1 MRRNWTEDEL
11 LIALSLYC
19 KLPFGKFHQH
29 TPLIQQAAEQMDRTP
44 SSVAMKLS
52 NLASLDPVITESGR
66 RGLPSASALDKKMW
80 GEFSSNATHWMPIIE
95 ERLDQLLGTPPASMD
110 RKDTKDKAT
119 DYSAEDVTTTSTRRK
134 GQNLFREAV
143 LSAYNSRC
151 CLTGVAE
158 PRLLIASHI
167 KPWSADATNR
177 LNPHNGLCLSALV
190 DRAFD
195 KGLITFSEDY
205 RLVIS
210 PLLSSQ
216 RNNEHIHETFY
227 KRKDEQLALPEKF
240 TPNQD
245 FLAWHREKIFLH

>member
-1 MRRNWTEDEL
+1 MPRNWTEDEL
-11 LIALSLYC
+11 LIALGLYC

-29 TPLIQQAAEQMDRTP
+29 TPLIQQAAERMGRTP

-52 NLASLDPVITESGR
+52 NLASLDPVITGSGR
-66 RGLPSASALDKKMW
+66 RGLPSASALDRKMW
-80 GEFSSNATHWMPIIE
+80 GTFSSDTTYWMPVIE
-95 ERLDQLLGTPPASMD
+95 ERLDQLLSSGPDSAD
-110 RKDTKDKAT
+110 RKDTNEPSV
-119 DYSAEDVTTTSTRRK
+119 DYSSEDVTTTSTRRK
-134 GQNLFREAV
+134 GQNLFRDAV

-151 CLTGVAE
+151 CLTGVTE

-216 RNNEHIHETFY
+216 RDNEHIHETFY
-227 KRKDEQLALPEKF
+227 KRKDERLALPEKF

-245 FLAWHREKIFLH
+245 FLAWHREKIFLL